1 MIGHDLSKKISD
13 NKQRAMMQYDKN
25 FAYMHDNKVVVLQP
39 QKPATTYTY
48 SNNQLVPC
56 ENDEQ
61 LVKKALAHANL
72 GNLAY
77 TNGWYH

>member
-1 MIGHDLSKKISD
+1 
-13 NKQRAMMQYDKN
+13 MMQYDNN
-25 FAYMHDNKVVVLQP
+25 FAYMHGNKVVVLQP

-48 SNNQLVPC
+48 SNNKLVPC

-61 LVKKALAHANL
+61 LIKKALAHANF

-77 TNGWYH
+77 INGWYH